1 MKALVRTKFETL
13 DIVEIETPQ
22 LKEKDDIKIRMVY
35 SSFCRDDMRFEDK
48 SDIFAHTGIMGHEA
62 VGIIE
67 ELGEYAQYSGYSIG
81 DLVMV
86 LPWSFC
92 GHCHYCLAQ
101 KPQYCNQSH
110 IHQGT
115 ICQFIVRSC
124 RQVIK
129 VPNKLNYKH
138 AIMMEPVG
146 AIVEALSTLNISY
159 STRVAIIGGGFIGQS
174 FVKFIKLRGAREI
187 TVIEPIAER
196 REQALKYGADFV
208 IDPNSSDFHFDL
220 SDCCEHEGYNVI
232 IETSSDIN
240 MIETTLPYLS
250 KGGAMKIFTYYGSK
264 EKVSLPLLNLY
275 ASNITIS
282 WTSLC
287 GIESVLTAA
296 HMIEKLSLDNLI
308 TAEFDF
314 DDAISAFESYKTLE
328 HFKVGI
334 KNF

>member
-1 MKALVRTKFETL
+1 MKALVRTKFDTL
-13 DIVEIETPQ
+13 DIVDIPIPEV
-22 LKEKDDIKIRMVY
+22 KEKDDVKIRLVY
-35 SSFCRDDMRFEDK
+35 SSFCRDDMRLDDK
-48 SDIFAHTGIMGHEA
+48 SDVFAHTGIMGHEA

-67 ELGEYAQYSGYSIG
+67 ELGQYASFSGLAVG
-81 DLVMV
+81 DLVMA

-92 GHCHYCLAQ
+92 GRCHYCLAQ

-115 ICQFIVRSC
+115 MCQYIVRSC

-129 VPNKLNYKH
+129 VPNKLSYKH
-138 AIMMEPVG
+138 AVMMEPIG
-146 AIVEALSTLNISY
+146 AIVEALNTLNISY
-159 STRVAIIGGGFIGQS
+159 NTRVAIIGGGFIGLS
-174 FVKFIKLRGAREI
+174 FLKFIQLRGAREV
-187 TVIEPIAER
+187 TVIEPIQER

-208 IDPNSSDFHFDL
+208 IDPMSGDFHFDL
-220 SDCCEHEGYNVI
+220 SDCCDHEGFNVI

-240 MIETTLPYLS
+240 MIEITLPYLS
-250 KGGAMKIFTYYGSK
+250 KGGEMKIFTYYGSK

-282 WTSLC
+282 WTSFC

-296 HMIEKLSLDNLI
+296 HMINKLSLDELI

-314 DDAISAFESYKTLE
+314 DDSISAFETYKKLD
-328 HFKVGI
+328 HFKIGI